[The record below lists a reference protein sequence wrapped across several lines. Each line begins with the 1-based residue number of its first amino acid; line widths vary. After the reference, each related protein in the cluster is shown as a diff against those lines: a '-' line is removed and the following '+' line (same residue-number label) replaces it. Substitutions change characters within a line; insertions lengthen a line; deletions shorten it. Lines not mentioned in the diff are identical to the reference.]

1 MADRGPRSPNA
12 ERARITA
19 VNRSALLFYRAQLVP
34 GGPAETYVRHR
45 LGVLPRGWSLGYAPR
60 EGRGV
65 VAYLSRRGF
74 TPADV
79 AAAGLAHRTRG
90 GRHVD
95 RFRGR
100 IMFPIRDAAGE
111 PVGFLARACPPH
123 ASRGAKYINTPATAA
138 YTKSE
143 LLYGLAE
150 QRRIL
155 AGGARPVIVEGPLD
169 VLAVALADEGRGEL
183 AGVAGCGTA
192 FTAAHLAE
200 LSAVAKLDGG
210 MVIALDADAAG
221 RRATAR
227 VWRLLRPH
235 RGWMAAARVA
245 ALPPGGD
252 PAAVLHGG
260 GAQALRRALVDQSQP
275 LLDAVVD
282 ALLDDAGYGDVA
294 SVDLETR
301 FALLRRAARVVVAT
315 GLAEDMVRLV
325 VHLAGRL
332 DLMHST
338 VTGAVCDALISPAG
352 AHERAM
358 RAGYPQP
365 VPPSTGDAR
374 DVV

>member
-1 MADRGPRSPNA
+1 M
-12 ERARITA
+12 
-19 VNRSALLFYRAQLVP
+19 NRSALLFYRAQLVP

-45 LGVLPRGWSLGYAPR
+45 LGALPRGWSLGYAPR

-65 VAYLSRRGF
+65 VAYLGRRGF

-79 AAAGLAHRTRG
+79 VAAGLARRTRG

-100 IMFPIRDAAGE
+100 IMFPVRDVAGE

-123 ASRGAKYINTPATAA
+123 ASRGPKYINTPATAA

-169 VLAVALADEGRGEL
+169 VLAVGLADEGRGEL
-183 AGVAGCGTA
+183 AGVAACGTA
-192 FTAAHLAE
+192 FTAAHLAA
-200 LSAVAKLDGG
+200 LSAAAHLDEG
-210 MVIALDADAAG
+210 MVTALDADAAG

-235 RGWMAAARVA
+235 RGWTAAARAA

-252 PAAVLHGG
+252 PAAVLRGG
-260 GAQALRRALVDQSQP
+260 GVQALRRALLDQSRP

-282 ALLDDAGYGDVA
+282 AVLDDAGYGDVA

-301 FALLRRAARVVVAT
+301 FALLRRVAPVVVAT

-338 VTGAVCDALISPAG
+338 VTGAVCDALTSPPG
-352 AHERAM
+352 THEQAT

-365 VPPSTGDAR
+365 SRPSTGDAR
-374 DVV
+374 NVVSEAKEPVQWLT